1 MRKPKNMPLTI
12 TLSVE
17 AYRKIGELNPNQK
30 QTENIRTLL
39 EAVCHWKGNFFQ
51 LLSAITEYQPKKND

>member
-1 MRKPKNMPLTI
+1 MKKKKTLPLTI

-30 QTENIRTLL
+30 HTETIRSLL
-39 EAVCHWKGNFFQ
+39 EAVVYFSGNFFE
-51 LLSAITEYQPKKND
+51 LLAIIANNRTKK